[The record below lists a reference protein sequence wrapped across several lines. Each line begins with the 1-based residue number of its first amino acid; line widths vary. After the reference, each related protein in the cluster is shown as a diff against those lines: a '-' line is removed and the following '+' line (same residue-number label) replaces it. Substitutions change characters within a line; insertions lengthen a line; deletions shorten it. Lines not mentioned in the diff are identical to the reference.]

1 MQAHIMLDEAL
12 VERAKQLTGIKTT
25 EGVISEALRTLVQ
38 LREQAGVRALRGK
51 LRWEGNLDEMRRSR
65 FNDLG

>member
-51 LRWEGNLDEMRRSR
+51 LRWEGNLDEMRRPR